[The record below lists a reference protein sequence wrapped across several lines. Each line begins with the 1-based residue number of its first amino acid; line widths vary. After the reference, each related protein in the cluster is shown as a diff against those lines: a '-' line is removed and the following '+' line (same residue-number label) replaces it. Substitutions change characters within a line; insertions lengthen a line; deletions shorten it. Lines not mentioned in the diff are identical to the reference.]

1 VSGVEIIAVAVSV
14 VAAALAG
21 AFVVLLVTLAR
32 RLRDLQV
39 CLDELGDQS
48 ADLVSELR
56 SAVRH
61 AAAEVDRVDR
71 LVTAAEGIEERVD
84 GATRLAR
91 RTIQSPV
98 VKAMALG
105 AGVSRASERLRAG
118 SDLGSKRRRGKRK
131 MA

>member
-1 VSGVEIIAVAVSV
+1 MSAVEIVAVSVSV

-48 ADLVSELR
+48 AQLVSELR
-56 SAVRH
+56 SSVRH

-71 LVTAAEGIEERVD
+71 LVTAAEGLEERVD

-118 SDLGSKRRRGKRK
+118 SDLGSKRRRGKRR

>member
-1 VSGVEIIAVAVSV
+1 
-14 VAAALAG
+14 
-21 AFVVLLVTLAR
+21 
-32 RLRDLQV
+32 
-39 CLDELGDQS
+39 
-48 ADLVSELR
+48 VSELR

-105 AGVSRASERLRAG
+105 AGVSRASERLRTG
-118 SDLGSKRRRGKRK
+118 SDLGSKRRRGKRR

>member
-1 VSGVEIIAVAVSV
+1 VSAAEIVAVAVTV

-21 AFVVLLVTLAR
+21 AFAVLLVMLAR

-39 CLDELGDQS
+39 CLDDLGDQS
-48 ADLVSELR
+48 AELVAELR
-56 SAVRH
+56 GAVRH

-71 LVTAAEGIEERVD
+71 LVVAAEGIEERVD

-105 AGVSRASERLRAG
+105 AGVSRASERLRTG
-118 SDLGSKRRRGKRK
+118 SDLGSKRRRGKRR